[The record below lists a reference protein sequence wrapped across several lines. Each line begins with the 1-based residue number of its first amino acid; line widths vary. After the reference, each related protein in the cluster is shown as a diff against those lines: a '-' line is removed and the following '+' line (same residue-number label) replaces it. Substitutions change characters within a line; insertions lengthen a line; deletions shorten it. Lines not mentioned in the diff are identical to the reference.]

1 MTYVV
6 DIDGTLCT
14 LTADGDYNKAE
25 PREDRIKKIN
35 KLYSEGN
42 TIVLHTARGMGRFEG
57 NRWKC
62 HNEFFF
68 FTEKQLHRWGVRYH
82 KLVMGKPSGDF
93 YIDDKGINDETFFAD
108 DSR

>member
-68 FTEKQLHRWGVRYH
+68 FTEIVSEKVSNLLDLLNVF
-82 KLVMGKPSGDF
+82 LV
-93 YIDDKGINDETFFAD
+93 
-108 DSR
+108 